1 MSRHRTDPGAIGRVA
16 LTVAAIAAVIA
27 LAGVGGSALFLALTS
42 APQRSSPSTSSPP
55 TSSPSTSSPSTSSS
69 PANSYAQTLTVKV
82 IGPECHVFVSV
93 PGGEVLID
101 QTLQHGE
108 SVRFDDPQLA
118 VVLSD
123 GGAAEVHLNGTLQ
136 RRGTPGLR
144 LEFEVSKTPQS

>member
-1 MSRHRTDPGAIGRVA
+1 MSRHRTDPGAGGRLA
-16 LTVAAIAAVIA
+16 LTVAAIAAVVA

-42 APQRSSPSTSSPP
+42 APQRSSPSTSI
-55 TSSPSTSSPSTSSS
+55 PSTSSS
-69 PANSYAQTLTVKV
+69 SADSYARTLTVKV
-82 IGPECHVFVSV
+82 TGRECHVFVSV

-101 QTLQHGE
+101 RTLQHGE

-123 GGAAEVHLNGTLQ
+123 GGAAEVHLNGALQ

-144 LEFEVSKTPQS
+144 LEFEVSKTPPQS